1 MAKVQAKQR
10 RESGVLLEIRNL
22 RVEATVYSPD
32 EKPHDVTIVDGVSL
46 TLKRGKVLGLIGE
59 SGAGKSTIGLSSMG
73 YGRGGVRI
81 TGGEV
86 LLNGRD
92 ILKGGVQGLR
102 RVRGSEV
109 CYVAQSAAAAFNP
122 AHRLMDQV
130 VEAALLHGLATKAE
144 AEKRA
149 VALFKKLRLPDPQKI
164 GCRYPHQVSGG
175 QLQRVMTAMAL
186 CSEPDLI
193 VFDEP
198 TTALDVT
205 TQIDVLAAIK
215 DAIRDTGV
223 AALYIT
229 HDLAVVAQVSDE
241 IIVLRDGKLVEHG
254 ETRQIIEAPRMDY
267 TKALVS
273 VRSIEHEEKEPTPK
287 PLLSARNVTA
297 AYGGDAV
304 KVLQDVSV
312 DVHAG
317 QTLAVVG
324 ESGSGKSTLARVI
337 TGLLPPIAGSITFAN
352 RTLAPRLTDR
362 SRDDLRGLQMIYQMA
377 DVAMNPRQTVGTI
390 IGRPLEFYFDMRG
403 KERDARVGEL
413 LDEIEMG
420 KGFIDRYPAE
430 LSGGQKQR
438 VCIAR
443 ALAAKPK
450 LIICDEVTSALDPLV
465 ADGILKLLLRL
476 QKFEDVAYL
485 FITHDLATVKAIADS
500 IAVMYRGEVVRYGS
514 KTQVLRPPFDA
525 YTDLLLSSVPE
536 MEVGWLESAIKGRRM
551 ESAGN

>member
-1 MAKVQAKQR
+1 MARTARKQKPQN
-10 RESGVLLEIRNL
+10 LLLDIRNL
-22 RVEATVYSPD
+22 RIEATVYPPGED
-32 EKPHDVTIVDGVSL
+32 PRTVTIVDDVSL

-86 LLNGRD
+86 ILNGRD
-92 ILKGGVQGLR
+92 ILAGGLSGLR
-102 RVRGSEV
+102 KLRGRQV

-122 AHRLMDQV
+122 AHRLMNQV
-130 VEAALLHGLATKAE
+130 VEASLKHGVMKRAE
-144 AEKRA
+144 AERRA
-149 VALFKKLRLPDPQKI
+149 VQLFRKLGLPEPETF
-164 GCRYPHQVSGG
+164 GRRFPHQVSGG
-175 QLQRVMTAMAL
+175 QLQRAMTAMAL
-186 CSEPDLI
+186 CSQPDLI

-241 IIVLRDGKLVEHG
+241 IMVLRHGKLVEWG
-254 ETRQIIEAPRMDY
+254 GTRQIIKEPRQEY
-267 TKALVS
+267 TNALVA
-273 VRSIEHEEKEPTPK
+273 VHHIDHQEKEPVGTPI
-287 PLLSARNVTA
+287 LSIKNVTA
-297 AYGGDAV
+297 SYGHGRV
-304 KVLQDVSV
+304 KVLKKVSA
-312 DVHAG
+312 DILPG

-324 ESGSGKSTLARVI
+324 ESGSGKSTLARAV
-337 TGLLPPIAGSITFAN
+337 TGLLPPEEGTVVFGGRELPRRLAD
-352 RTLAPRLTDR
+352 RTKDQ
-362 SRDDLRGLQMIYQMA
+362 LRELQMIYQMA
-377 DVAMNPRQTVGTI
+377 DVAMNPRQTIATI
-390 IGRPLEFYFDMRG
+390 IGRPLEFYFNIRG
-403 KERDARVGEL
+403 AERDRRVAEL
-413 LDEIEMG
+413 LEKIEMG
-420 KGFIDRYPAE
+420 KGFAKRYPAE

-443 ALAAKPK
+443 ALAANPK

-465 ADGILKLLLRL
+465 ANGILKLLLGL
-476 QKFEDVAYL
+476 QEQERVAYM
-485 FITHDLATVKAIADS
+485 FITHDLATVRSIADS
-500 IAVMYRGEVVRYGS
+500 IAVMYRGEVVRYGPKS
-514 KTQVLRPPFDA
+514 RVLSPPFDA

-536 MEVGWLESAIKGRRM
+536 MELGWLEKTIKSRRM